1 MSSRFIKVQIYNQ
14 TNTEVEYDNSIDTT
28 WGIQS
33 GTMSLD
39 TQIMDT
45 ELRFGDI
52 YSSKFEIQIFG
63 LDLDLSGRKIIVTA
77 DYDYDDVV
85 AIVDANGE
93 YLVDSDGNILVSQN
107 TEEVSAKAIFTG
119 YIDTCTKDAIATDR
133 NLVAYDI
140 MYSIRDTNISAWFD
154 NYAQQHTTSSLYDLL
169 NALLT
174 YMNITHKTVPYYSDY
189 NITLELGDL
198 VGKVATLTFG
208 QLLSM
213 CCEILLL
220 CPHIDGEGVLD
231 FRTLSDEHTRV
242 ITTNLEGLNSE
253 WADYATDDITGVV
266 FYSTG
271 DDILVSVGTTVNQ
284 YHVASNIL
292 LLGLD
297 ATALSNLA
305 NLMLTKLATIKFIP
319 CKLKLITSQMN
330 YELGDM
336 LVTKHGYCYIMKQ
349 SFYGS
354 VLIEHEIE
362 CNGDKTLATDVKNF
376 NQTLLEGYKI
386 SRIEQDIDKINI
398 EVGESM
404 LVNLP
409 VFDATIWTQPTP
421 TDAYF
426 EITVPSE
433 IFMTM
438 SDAVFEESSYKF
450 GIKLPD
456 TLTSTELSLPKLLIV
471 NNNSGSHFTM
481 EMYIGETQL
490 TNQLAEGEILYV
502 EITGR
507 QVGSIEGGVFVI
519 TDGYSKSQM
528 ELTNNQI
535 VLKVDSNGN
544 IVQVALGTNA
554 SQGSVFT
561 VGANNILMTATEA
574 IDLLAGGNI
583 NLSGKNISISSDNF
597 TVDSNGN
604 VVSKSFTVVPSA
616 TQHGSFKIKDAEDGI
631 LGSWGG
637 NYVYEGVVYRQLTP
651 TRKEAD
657 YFISHADFFA
667 QNIYSNGSGDVTGG
681 FTTHMKWDHIGL
693 ELQLLTDPFAV
704 NEEDRTDLLQF
715 KGDEK
720 GAIDIYNYGL
730 HGWGNGNISLRQS
743 IQEMADLVKIKTFD
757 INNSNMS
764 GNSQALVNY
773 VSLDS
778 GYKFLCW
785 LQPASSG
792 WVTQFP
798 IYITN
803 PEIVAASAF
812 WSGTLPSG
820 SGYKIHFSY
829 LEIRNL

>member
-14 TNTEVEYDNSIDTT
+14 TNTEIEYDNSIDTN
-28 WGIQS
+28 WGIQA

-85 AIVDANGE
+85 AIVDDNGD

-154 NYAQQHTTSSLYDLL
+154 NYVQQHSTSSLYDLL

-174 YMNITHKTVPYYSDY
+174 HMNIAHKTVPYYSAYD
-189 NITLELGDL
+189 ITLELGDL

-336 LVTKHGYCYIMKQ
+336 IVTKHGYCYIMKQ

-426 EITVPSE
+426 EITVPDE
-433 IFMTM
+433 IFTTM

-456 TLTSTELSLPKLLIV
+456 TLTPTELSLPKLLIV
-471 NNNSGSHFTM
+471 NSNSGSYFTM
-481 EMYIGETQL
+481 EMYIKETQL

-507 QVGSIEGGVFVI
+507 QVGSIEGGVFVL
-519 TDGYSKSQM
+519 TDGYSKSQI

-535 VLKVDSNGN
+535 VMKVDSNGN
-544 IVQVALGTNA
+544 LVEVALGA
-554 SQGSVFT
+554 SASTGSIFKVN
-561 VGANNILMTATEA
+561 ANNISFIANNKIELTANNLE
-574 IDLLAGGNI
+574 I
-583 NLSGKNISISSDNF
+583 NSNNF
-597 TVDSNGN
+597 SVDTNGN
-604 VVSKSFTVVPSA
+604 VVSKSFTVVPSS
-616 TQHGSFKIKDAEDGI
+616 TQHGSFKIKDAEDNI

-637 NYVYEGVVYRQLTP
+637 NYRYEGIEFHQLSP
-651 TRKEAD
+651 VRKNAYYD
-657 YFISHADFFA
+657 MSKADFIA

-681 FTTHMKWDHIGL
+681 FTTHMKWYSTGL
-693 ELQLLTDPFAV
+693 ELQLLTDPYAV
-704 NEEDRTDLLQF
+704 NEEDRTSLLQF
-715 KGDEK
+715 LGDY
-720 GAIDIYNYGL
+720 GAIDIFNYGTD
-730 HGWGNGNISLRQS
+730 GWGTEVNGLRATILDMFKTETLTKTVAIGANGSFSVYFSASEWQKNYYSCIGLIAYDVDFAYISQ
-743 IQEMADLVKIKTFD
+743 VKIDYNSSHQTLITLNNPRSSAITSKT
-757 INNSNMS
+757 MS
-764 GNSQALVNY
+764 FTFLYVPTQALNTY
-773 VSLDS
+773 A
-778 GYKFLCW
+778 
-785 LQPASSG
+785 Q
-792 WVTQFP
+792 
-798 IYITN
+798 
-803 PEIVAASAF
+803 
-812 WSGTLPSG
+812 
-820 SGYKIHFSY
+820 
-829 LEIRNL
+829 RN

>member
-63 LDLDLSGRKIIVTA
+63 LDLDLSGRKIVVTA
-77 DYDYDDVV
+77 DYDYEDVV

-140 MYSIRDTNISAWFD
+140 MYSVRDTNISAWFD

-174 YMNITHKTVPYYSDY
+174 HMNISHKTVPYYSAYD
-189 NITLELGDL
+189 ITLELGDL

-231 FRTLSDEHTRV
+231 FLTLSDEHTRV

-271 DDILVSVGTTVNQ
+271 DDILVSVGTTDNQ

-386 SRIEQDIDKINI
+386 SKIEQDIDKINI

-409 VFDATIWTQPTP
+409 VFDATIWTQNN
-421 TDAYF
+421 ASYF
-426 EITVPSE
+426 EITVPE
-433 IFMTM
+433 DIFYTM
-438 SDAVFEESSYKF
+438 VDASFDGSYKF
-450 GIKLPD
+450 GIRLPD
-456 TLTSTELSLPKLLIV
+456 TITSAELTNQKLLIIGMTG
-471 NNNSGSHFTM
+471 SGATVTDFI
-481 EMYIGETQL
+481 YLGENIL
-490 TNQLAEGEILYV
+490 TNQITAGEILYLD
-502 EITGR
+502 ITNR
-507 QVGSIEGGVFVI
+507 QVGSIEGGVFVL
-519 TDGYSKSQM
+519 TDGYSKSQI

-597 TVDSNGN
+597 TVDTNGN

-616 TQHGSFKIKDAEDGI
+616 TQHGSFKIKDAEDNI

-637 NYVYEGVVYRQLTP
+637 NYVYEAIEYHQLTP
-651 TRKEAD
+651 TRKDAL
-657 YFISHADFFA
+657 YNLSKADFFA
-667 QNIYSNGSGDVTGG
+667 QTICSDGQFDVTGG
-681 FTTHMKWDHIGL
+681 FTTHMKWDHNGL
-693 ELQLLTDPFAV
+693 ELQLLVDPFAV
-704 NEEDRTDLLQF
+704 NEEDRTALLQF
-715 KGDEK
+715 VGNER
-720 GAIDIYNYGL
+720 GAIDIRNYGL
-730 HGWGNGNISLRQS
+730 DGWGTGTQSLRLS
-743 IQEMADLVKIKTFD
+743 IQDMIDLVKIDSFS
-757 INNSNMS
+757 IANSSMTQGTQLGS
-764 GNSQALVNY
+764 H

-785 LQPASSG
+785 LQPASEG
-792 WVTQFP
+792 WVATFP
-798 IYITN
+798 IYCNN
-803 PEIVAASAF
+803 PSNSNSSVF
-812 WSGTLPSG
+812 FGGTLPSG
-820 SGYKIHFSY
+820 VGYNIKFTY
-829 LEIRNL
+829 LEIRDL